1 MIIGEINSD
10 FAKKQNV
17 FYITV
22 PDSLSSVVISVIL
35 SRLFKLFQKKKKK
48 KKLFLFYRFLDLLIL
63 KAALCGEKKCETNYF
78 CDLIVLIE

>member
-22 PDSLSSVVISVIL
+22 PDSLSSVIL

-78 CDLIVLIE
+78 CDLIVMIE

>member
-48 KKLFLFYRFLDLLIL
+48 KKLFIFYRFLDLLIL
-63 KAALCGEKKCETNYF
+63 KAALCGGKNVKPIIF
-78 CDLIVLIE
+78 VI